1 MTHAY
6 KIRSVDLSKGSFV
19 IEFDG
24 VEPLNFWIPFNENG
38 YMTGDELENAIQQMY
53 PWHIQHAQN
62 VSTFTNGDEIAA
74 RVEVAPEPE
83 KTAEQIRGQRN
94 VLLMRSDWTQVA
106 DAPLTAE
113 QKAAWSTYRQALRDV
128 TEQAGFPASVV
139 WPTAPQ

>member
-38 YMTGDELENAIQQMY
+38 YLTGDELENAIQLLY

-62 VSTFTNGDEIAA
+62 VSSFTNGAQIAA
-74 RVEVAPEPE
+74 RVEAAPAPET
-83 KTAEQIRGQRN
+83 TANDIRNHRN
-94 VLLMRSDWTQVA
+94 MLLIRSDWTQVA

-113 QKAAWSTYRQALRDV
+113 QKAAWAIYRQALRDV
-128 TEQAGFPASVV
+128 TEQPGFPASVA
-139 WPTAPQ
+139 WPEVPQ